1 MLIYYN
7 IKKIIFLFV
16 LFFILFGIQVLLVV
30 FSLFRRR
37 VYYFQCGYLVLQVQ
51 YFFPHF
57 RFCCDGSLLKFLII
71 YYSKYKYLKRLNL
84 TEN

>member
-16 LFFILFGIQVLLVV
+16 LFFFLFGIQVLLVV

-37 VYYFQCGYLVLQVQ
+37 VYYIEFIVIYEFIIIFPMWLFGFSGSNIFFLFQ
-51 YFFPHF
+51 F
-57 RFCCDGSLLKFLII
+57 LLRRHPIENFSDLIQ
-71 YYSKYKYLKRLNL
+71 
-84 TEN
+84 